1 MPTLEVEQA
10 LAGDVW
16 LQGGNIQEDTSHI
29 SETTGAAG
37 GRAAPRCL
45 LSLIGVDLTHRLTL
59 TISCT
64 QDWGGSRGQPSTLN
78 GMFSKCCLQ
87 QWQIFHCAFKF

>member
-10 LAGDVW
+10 LAG

-37 GRAAPRCL
+37 GRAASRCL
-45 LSLIGVDLTHRLTL
+45 LSLMVLI
-59 TISCT
+59 
-64 QDWGGSRGQPSTLN
+64 
-78 GMFSKCCLQ
+78 
-87 QWQIFHCAFKF
+87 

>member
-1 MPTLEVEQA
+1 MKADMGRPIISMPTLEVVQA

-45 LSLIGVDLTHRLTL
+45 LSLMVLI
-59 TISCT
+59 
-64 QDWGGSRGQPSTLN
+64 
-78 GMFSKCCLQ
+78 
-87 QWQIFHCAFKF
+87 